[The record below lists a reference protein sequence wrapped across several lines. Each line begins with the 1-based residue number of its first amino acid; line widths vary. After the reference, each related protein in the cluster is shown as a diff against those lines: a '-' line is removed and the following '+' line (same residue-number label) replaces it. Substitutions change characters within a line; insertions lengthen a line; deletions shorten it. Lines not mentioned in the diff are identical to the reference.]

1 MENCIQY
8 QERENISHPHTS
20 RGSPPVFPDHAL
32 RSLKTS
38 FGSPELESD
47 DIERLA
53 DESDDAVQLAVRAQ
67 NSLLCKRK

>member
-1 MENCIQY
+1 M
-8 QERENISHPHTS
+8 
-20 RGSPPVFPDHAL
+20 FPDHAL